1 LSACSGVTAVVVGY
15 NSARHLAGLATALRG
30 GSVVPEALLLV
41 DNDSAD
47 DTLARGSDAGYEVH
61 ATGRNDG
68 FGAACNEG
76 LRLARTEYALIC
88 NPDVRPAREALAA
101 LLQALSG
108 SPDAAVAGA
117 PCDRPLH
124 ARRFSTIAGNVW
136 GFLPGGLQ
144 RRLSRLSPEAPIAP
158 DAPQRVDYVV
168 GAFML
173 CRVSALRE
181 VGGFDERFF
190 LYSEEED
197 LCRRLGERGWRTLI
211 VPGVEVGHEDRGSS
225 EGVRKS
231 AMASFYLHSVYR
243 YYRKHRSRPYAELA
257 RCVLAA
263 CVLLD
268 RAYRGLARRPQVYAR
283 QTAMAPF
290 RGIDALRRGLGSA
303 HGGGMEPTETPGV
316 EPAGGD
322 GKGRARGSA

>member
-1 LSACSGVTAVVVGY
+1 LSTSSGVTAIVVAY
-15 NSARHLAGLATALRG
+15 NSARHLGALAAALRG
-30 GSVVPEALLLV
+30 GSVVPDELLLI

-47 DTLARGSDAGYEVH
+47 DTLARGRDAGYQVR

-76 LRLARTEYALIC
+76 LRVAKTEYVLIC
-88 NPDVRPAREALAA
+88 NPDVRPAPDALARLLAA
-101 LLQALSG
+101 LTS
-108 SPDAAVAGA
+108 SPRAAIAGA
-117 PCDRPLH
+117 PCDRPLY
-124 ARRFSTIAGNVW
+124 ARRFSTIAGNAW
-136 GFLPGGLQ
+136 GFLPGALQ
-144 RRLSRLSPEAPIAP
+144 RRLPRLSSEVPIPPGGA
-158 DAPQRVDYVV
+158 RSVDFVV

-173 CRVSALRE
+173 CRVRALRE

-190 LYSEEED
+190 LYCEEED

-211 VPGVEVGHEDRGSS
+211 VPGVDVGHEDRSSS

-243 YYRKHRSRPYAELA
+243 YYRNHRSRPYAELA
-257 RCVLAA
+257 RCVLAG

-268 RAYRGLARRPQVYAR
+268 RAYRGLMRRPQVYSW

-290 RGIDALRRGLGSA
+290 RDIDALRERLAAERRQRAGPVCGD
-303 HGGGMEPTETPGV
+303 
-316 EPAGGD
+316 PA
-322 GKGRARGSA
+322 RRSP

>member
-1 LSACSGVTAVVVGY
+1 LSASSGVTAVVVGY

-30 GSVVPEALLLV
+30 GSVIPDALLLV

-47 DTLARGSDAGYEVH
+47 DTIASGKDAGYQVH

-68 FGAACNEG
+68 FGAACNHG
-76 LRLARTEYALIC
+76 LHLAKTQYVLIC
-88 NPDVRPAREALAA
+88 NPDVRPAPDALA
-101 LLQALSG
+101 LLLRALSD
-108 SPDAAVAGA
+108 SPRAAIAGA

-124 ARRFSTIAGNVW
+124 ARRFSTIAGNAW
-136 GFLPGGLQ
+136 GFLPGALQ
-144 RRLSRLSPEAPIAP
+144 RRLPRLSSEVPIAP
-158 DAPQRVDYVV
+158 GGPQSVDYVV

-173 CRVSALRE
+173 CRVRALLE

-211 VPGVEVGHEDRGSS
+211 VPGVDVGHEDRGSS

-243 YYRKHRSRPYAELA
+243 YYRNHRSRPYAELA
-257 RCVLAA
+257 RCVMAA

-283 QTAMAPF
+283 QSAMAPF
-290 RGIDALRRGLGSA
+290 RNIDALRRSLAPQRDQPPEQVRGDRMRKSA
-303 HGGGMEPTETPGV
+303 
-316 EPAGGD
+316 
-322 GKGRARGSA
+322 